1 MTSMAVPF
9 LPPRLTAYALPA
21 EAYVPGRSPRGAVA
35 AAIGPHPAVAGL
47 AQTHRWAIDL
57 FNHGYYWEAHEAWES
72 IWIALGRRGS
82 QADFIKGLIK
92 LTAAGVKL
100 RQRRPRGA
108 VRHARRA
115 AELFAGCARIAGAPG
130 VFPGELSPWYLAAQ
144 CLALAERPPLVAEPV
159 GPPQVVRVMP
169 FVLW

>member
-1 MTSMAVPF
+1 MAVPSI
-9 LPPRLTAYALPA
+9 PPRLTPYALPA
-21 EAYVPGRSPRGAVA
+21 AAYVPGRSPRGAVA
-35 AAIGPHPAVAGL
+35 APTGPDPAAAGL

-57 FNHGYYWEAHEAWES
+57 FNHGYYWEAHEAWET
-72 IWIALGRRGS
+72 IWIAVGRRGD

-100 RQRRPRGA
+100 RQRRRRGA

-115 AELFAGCARIAGAPG
+115 AELFAGCARAAVAPEACRC
-130 VFPGELSPWYLAAQ
+130 ELSSWYLAAQ
-144 CLALAERPPLVAEPV
+144 CLALAERLPLVAEPA
-159 GPPQVVRVMP
+159 GAPRIIRVMP

>member
-1 MTSMAVPF
+1 MAVPYI
-9 LPPRLTAYALPA
+9 PPRLTAYALPA
-21 EAYVPGRSPRGAVA
+21 TAYVPGRSVRSAVA
-35 AAIGPHPAVAGL
+35 GGGGPHPAVGDL
-47 AQTHRWAIDL
+47 AQMHRWAIDL
-57 FNHGYYWEAHEAWES
+57 FNHGYYWEAHEAWEA
-72 IWIALGRRGS
+72 IWIALGRRGA
-82 QADFIKGLIK
+82 QADFIKALIK

-115 AELFAGCARIAGAPG
+115 AELFAGCARVAAPAACRC
-130 VFPGELSPWYLAAQ
+130 ELSSWYLAAA
-144 CLALAERPPLVAEPV
+144 CLGLAERPPVVAEPV